1 MTIKIVQRLVTDF
14 RFSWSWSPRFS
25 ASFFPKSGS
34 LELFFRTWHGA
45 FLKRRVNLFERSTML
60 DDDNHL
66 VAPNKVLERGWSG
79 TCGCTTRA
87 RGSLPSLLKA
97 VQRKYNL
104 MERGKTD
111 VRWSTCSCS
120 NMSRKFQT
128 ERRKTR
134 VNKQTSMLKN
144 CKEDVLWIAQL
155 LSLQIEIIYAQP
167 RICINSEWT
176 REPESRIFRKIFWII
191 MSGIYRK
198 PTH

>member
-1 MTIKIVQRLVTDF
+1 MILIAEIFGFVFLQNLERLSNPTV
-14 RFSWSWSPRFS
+14 
-25 ASFFPKSGS
+25 
-34 LELFFRTWHGA
+34 LENGP

-111 VRWSTCSCS
+111 VR
-120 NMSRKFQT
+120 
-128 ERRKTR
+128 
-134 VNKQTSMLKN
+134 
-144 CKEDVLWIAQL
+144 
-155 LSLQIEIIYAQP
+155 
-167 RICINSEWT
+167 
-176 REPESRIFRKIFWII
+176 
-191 MSGIYRK
+191 
-198 PTH
+198 